1 MEAVI
6 SFLVL
11 ALSPQVIVSE
21 FPTTISYRAIVE
33 TVSGDSRIFSGERL
47 SLRCINPVAYNAS
60 WDYLWFRESV
70 QLPQTG
76 EIYYLRNANVK
87 ESGKYSCQG
96 KRETDVGTLKTLR
109 SLPTEI
115 HVDGGF
121 VILQMTKRPVLTGDT
136 LDLKCRLRGNAP
148 VHQTILYRD
157 GIEVMVQSGSSLNF
171 HLPDVTLE
179 DEGSYSC
186 RASWDLSHR
195 THSVMSVPT
204 LVNILEVLTEPVLEI
219 EKDNAQL
226 ERNKMK
232 LICHVQ
238 YNARAPAPPVNYYF
252 YKNNNLL
259 GPSISLNHMLI
270 RKDAGWYSCRVKV
283 PKLDIVRWSEPQR
296 FGEVA
301 GPPLMPPRPHHRIQM
316 TSRSPPHTSSAPE
329 TQPESPKYFA
339 SAPSSVEHTES
350 PSPSSPS
357 SESPVS
363 TSLPTSGQLPGQTQ
377 TPEPQAGSL
386 GLF

>member
-11 ALSPQVIVSE
+11 SLLPQIIVSE
-21 FPTTISYRAIVE
+21 VPTTTKYRAIVE
-33 TVSGDSRIFSGERL
+33 ITSGDSRIFSGESL
-47 SLRCINPVAYNAS
+47 SLRCIIPDKYKAS
-60 WDYLWFRESV
+60 WDYLWFRGSV
-70 QLPQTG
+70 QLPQFG
-76 EIYYLRNANVK
+76 EMYQLWNANVK

-96 KRETDVGTLKTLR
+96 KKETALGSIKTLR
-109 SLPTEI
+109 SLPNEI

-121 VILQMTKRPVLTGDT
+121 AILQMAKRRVLIGDA
-136 LDLKCRLRGNAP
+136 LDLKCRLRGSAP
-148 VHQTILYRD
+148 VHETILYRD
-157 GIEVMVQSGSSLNF
+157 GIEVMVQNGSSLDF
-171 HLPDVTLE
+171 HLPHVTLE
-179 DEGSYSC
+179 DEGRYSC
-186 RASWDLSHR
+186 RVSWDLSRR

-204 LVNILEVLTEPVLEI
+204 LVNILEVLTKPVLEI
-219 EKDNAQL
+219 DKDNAQL

-232 LICHVQ
+232 LVCHVQ
-238 YNARAPAPPVNYYF
+238 YNAPAPAPPVNYYF

-259 GPSISLNHMLI
+259 GPAISLNHMNV
-270 RKDAGWYSCRVKV
+270 RKAAGWYSCRAKV
-283 PKLDIVRWSEPQR
+283 PKLDMVRWSEPQS

-301 GPPLMPPRPHHRIQM
+301 GPPLMPPRPHLRSQM
-316 TSRSPPHTSSAPE
+316 TSRSPPHTFSAPE
-329 TQPESPKYFA
+329 TQPASPKYFA
-339 SAPSSVEHTES
+339 STPSSDQHTES

-377 TPEPQAGSL
+377 TPEPQSVSW